1 MSDNATQIR
10 ALIENWADAVH
21 CGDLDAVLADHSDD
35 IVMRRATAG
44 RRRTS
49 DRRLPRDLATV
60 LHLAAAG
67 CIVLPRDRKIVAYCR
82 GQYRVLAHNAVRLL
96 NSHGLTAATG
106 RRRRPGVADR
116 RHPRAG
122 RRRLTLPLPAATT
135 LNWGL
140 SPLLPNSLPGQRQRV
155 KKILLIVNGPPTALT
170 RHSTHYGSP
179 SP

>member
-1 MSDNATQIR
+1 MTTVAMSSLGGRGLRSPDEGTQIR

-21 CGDLDAVLADHSDD
+21 RGDLDAVLADHSDD

-49 DRRLPRDLATV
+49 GRRLPRDLATV
-60 LHLAAAG
+60 LHLTAAG

-82 GQYRVLAHNAVRLL
+82 GQYRVLAHNAVR
-96 NSHGLTAATG
+96 AAQLPWPDGPTG

-135 LNWGL
+135 LNWAFR
-140 SPLLPNSLPGQRQRV
+140 PYCQTPYP
-155 KKILLIVNGPPTALT
+155 VNVNV
-170 RHSTHYGSP
+170 
-179 SP
+179 